1 MEMEAFVRK
10 ACKAVGERLGSGFHV
25 EARDVRKNNGVILH
39 GMSVMKKGQDIA
51 PTIYL
56 DTFLEAY
63 ESGAA
68 FGTIVQRLLQ
78 IWEESTSGEG
88 MDMGFLRSFEKV
100 RDRICYRLVGRDR
113 NREMLEDM
121 PHVGFLDMAA
131 CFFYAYQDEAFGDGS
146 IPIHN
151 PHMEAWE
158 TDTAELLAL
167 ARRNTRRLF
176 PWKCR
181 TLEEVLDEM
190 EGLGGGMDGPS
201 AQEDGWMGLPLLVLS
216 NDRRAYGAACLLYPG
231 VLEGIAEKE
240 GHSLYILPS
249 SVHEAILL
257 PDDGKMAPNE
267 LKMMVSEVNRTQVAA
282 EDVLTDSVY
291 YYDMQKK
298 EVVVA

>member
-10 ACKAVGERLGSGFHV
+10 ACKAVGERLGSGFYV

-39 GMSVMKKGQDIA
+39 GMSVMKKGQNIA

-78 IWEESTSGEG
+78 IGEESASGEG
-88 MDMGFLRSFEKV
+88 MDMGFFRSFEKV
-100 RDRICYRLVGRDR
+100 RDRICYRLVGRER
-113 NREMLEDM
+113 NRGLLEDM
-121 PHVGFLDMAA
+121 PHVGFMDMAV
-131 CFFYAYQDEAFGDGS
+131 CFFYAYQDEEFGDGF
-146 IPIHN
+146 ILIHN
-151 PHMEAWE
+151 SHMEAWE

-167 ARRNTRRLF
+167 ARCNTRRIL
-176 PWKCR
+176 PRECR
-181 TLEEVLDEM
+181 TLEEVLDE
-190 EGLGGGMDGPS
+190 LNGMDGPS
-201 AQEDGWMGLPLLVLS
+201 GQEDNWIGFPLLVLS

-240 GHSLYILPS
+240 GYNLYILPS

-257 PDDGKMAPNE
+257 PDDGAIVPNE
-267 LKMMVSEVNRTQVAA
+267 LKKMVSEVNRSYVAV
-282 EDVLTDSVY
+282 EEVLTDSVY
-291 YYDMQKK
+291 YYDMRKK

>member
-1 MEMEAFVRK
+1 MKMEAFVRK
-10 ACKAVGERLGSGFHV
+10 ACKAVGERLGSGFRV

-39 GMSVMKKGQDIA
+39 GMSVIKKGQNVA

-68 FGTIVQRLLQ
+68 FGTIMQRLLQ
-78 IWEESTSGEG
+78 ICEESASGED
-88 MDMGFLRSFEKV
+88 MDMGFFRSFEKV

-113 NREMLEDM
+113 NRELLEDM
-121 PHVGFLDMAA
+121 PHVGFLDMAV
-131 CFFYAYQDEAFGDGS
+131 CFFYAYQDEAFGEGS
-146 IPIHN
+146 IPVHN

-158 TDTAELLAL
+158 TDTAELFAL

-176 PWKCR
+176 PWECR
-181 TLEEVLDEM
+181 TLEEVLDE
-190 EGLGGGMDGPS
+190 LDGPS
-201 AQEDGWMGLPLLVLS
+201 VQEDGWIGLPLRVLS

-240 GHSLYILPS
+240 GCSFYILPS
-249 SVHEAILL
+249 SVHEVILL
-257 PDDGKMAPNE
+257 PDDGEIVPDE
-267 LKMMVSEVNRTQVAA
+267 LKKMVAEVNRSYVAA
-282 EDVLTDSVY
+282 EEVLTDSIY
-291 YYDMQKK
+291 YFNMQKK

>member
-1 MEMEAFVRK
+1 MEMEVFVRK

-39 GMSVMKKGQDIA
+39 GMSVMKKGQNIA

-78 IWEESTSGEG
+78 ICEESASGEG

-100 RDRICYRLVGRDR
+100 RDRICYRLVGRER
-113 NREMLEDM
+113 NRELLEDL
-121 PHVGFLDMAA
+121 PHVGFLDMAV
-131 CFFYAYQDEAFGDGS
+131 CFFYAYQDEKFGDGS
-146 IPIHN
+146 ILIHN
-151 PHMEAWE
+151 SHMEAWE
-158 TDTAELLAL
+158 TNAEELFAL
-167 ARRNTRRLF
+167 ARCNTRRLF
-176 PWKCR
+176 PWECS

-190 EGLGGGMDGPS
+190 DGLEGSMDGPS

-216 NDRRAYGAACLLYPG
+216 NDRKAYGAACMLYPG
-231 VLEGIAEKE
+231 VLEEIAEKK
-240 GHSLYILPS
+240 GCSLYILPS
-249 SVHEAILL
+249 SIHEAILL
-257 PDDGKMAPNE
+257 PDDGKIVPDG
-267 LKMMVSEVNRTQVAA
+267 LKAMVAEVNRTQVAE

-298 EVVVA
+298 EVEVA

>member
-10 ACKAVGERLGSGFHV
+10 ACKAVGERLGSGFRV

-39 GMSVMKKGQDIA
+39 GMSVIKKGQNVA

-68 FGTIVQRLLQ
+68 FGTIMQRLLQ
-78 IWEESTSGEG
+78 ICEESASGED
-88 MDMGFLRSFEKV
+88 MDMGFFRSFEKV

-113 NREMLEDM
+113 NRELLEDM
-121 PHVGFLDMAA
+121 PHVGFLDMAV
-131 CFFYAYQDEAFGDGS
+131 CFFYAYQDEAFGEGS
-146 IPIHN
+146 IPVHN

-158 TDTAELLAL
+158 TDTAELFAL

-176 PWKCR
+176 PWECR
-181 TLEEVLDEM
+181 TLEEVLDE
-190 EGLGGGMDGPS
+190 LDGPS
-201 AQEDGWMGLPLLVLS
+201 VQEDGWIGLPLRVLS

-240 GHSLYILPS
+240 GCSFYILPS
-249 SVHEAILL
+249 SVHEVILL
-257 PDDGKMAPNE
+257 PDDGEIVPDE
-267 LKMMVSEVNRTQVAA
+267 LKKMVAEVNRSYVAA
-282 EDVLTDSVY
+282 EEVLTDSIY
-291 YYDMQKK
+291 YFNMQKK

>member
-10 ACKAVGERLGSGFHV
+10 ACKAVGERLGSGFRV

-39 GMSVMKKGQDIA
+39 GMSVMKKGQNVA

-68 FGTIVQRLLQ
+68 FGTIMQRLLQ
-78 IWEESTSGEG
+78 ICEESASGEG
-88 MDMGFLRSFEKV
+88 MDMGFFRSFEKV

-113 NREMLEDM
+113 NRELLEDM
-121 PHVGFLDMAA
+121 PHVGFLDMAV
-131 CFFYAYQDEAFGDGS
+131 CFFYAYQDEAFGEGS
-146 IPIHN
+146 IPVHN

-176 PWKCR
+176 PWECR
-181 TLEEVLDEM
+181 TLEEVLDE
-190 EGLGGGMDGPS
+190 LDGPS
-201 AQEDGWMGLPLLVLS
+201 VQEDGWIGLPLRVLS

-240 GHSLYILPS
+240 GCSLYILPS
-249 SVHEAILL
+249 SIHEVILL
-257 PDDGKMAPNE
+257 PDDGEIVPDE
-267 LKMMVSEVNRTQVAA
+267 LKKMVAEVNRSYVAA
-282 EDVLTDSVY
+282 EEVLTDSLY
-291 YYDMQKK
+291 YFNMQNK

>member
-1 MEMEAFVRK
+1 MEMEVFVRK

-39 GMSVMKKGQDIA
+39 GISVMKEGQNVA

-78 IWEESTSGEG
+78 ICEESASGED
-88 MDMGFLRSFEKV
+88 MDIGFFRSFEKV

-113 NREMLEDM
+113 NVELLDDM
-121 PHVGFLDMAA
+121 PHVGFLDMAV
-131 CFFYAYQDEAFGDGS
+131 CFFYAYQDEVFGEGS
-146 IPIHN
+146 IPVHN
-151 PHMEAWE
+151 SHMELWE

-176 PWKCR
+176 PWECR
-181 TLEEVLDEM
+181 TLEEVLDE
-190 EGLGGGMDGPS
+190 LDVMDGPS
-201 AQEDGWMGLPLLVLS
+201 GQEDNWIGLPLRVLS
-216 NDRRAYGAACLLYPG
+216 NDRRAYGAACMLYPG

-240 GHSLYILPS
+240 GSSLYILPS

-257 PDDGKMAPNE
+257 PDDGEIVPDE
-267 LKMMVSEVNRTQVAA
+267 LKKMVAEVNRSYVAA
-282 EDVLTDSVY
+282 EEVLTDSLY

>member
-1 MEMEAFVRK
+1 MEMEVFVRK

-39 GMSVMKKGQDIA
+39 GMSVMKRGQNVA

-63 ESGAA
+63 ELGAA

-78 IWEESTSGEG
+78 ICEESASGED
-88 MDMGFLRSFEKV
+88 MDIGFFRSFEKV
-100 RDRICYRLVGRDR
+100 RDRICYRLVGRER
-113 NREMLEDM
+113 NRELLEDM
-121 PHVGFLDMAA
+121 PHVGFLDMAV
-131 CFFYAYQDEAFGDGS
+131 CFFYAYQDEEFGDGF
-146 IPIHN
+146 ILIHN
-151 PHMEAWE
+151 SHMEAWE

-167 ARRNTRRLF
+167 ARRNTRRIF
-176 PWKCR
+176 PWECR
-181 TLEEVLDEM
+181 TLEEILDE
-190 EGLGGGMDGPS
+190 LDVMDGPS
-201 AQEDGWMGLPLLVLS
+201 GQEDNWIGFPLLVLS

-240 GHSLYILPS
+240 GCSLYILPS

-257 PDDGKMAPNE
+257 PDDGKIMPNE
-267 LKMMVSEVNRTQVAA
+267 LKMMVPEVNRTKVAA